1 MPTPG
6 EEWCRRQEW
15 EADVGF
21 LLQTSAMDL
30 REQLI
35 AAVALLADRT
45 GLPMEQ
51 CQQLVAAK
59 RREMTK

>member
-1 MPTPG
+1 MYPG

-15 EADVGF
+15 EADTAF
-21 LLQTSAMDL
+21 LLQSQHLDL
-30 REQLI
+30 REQLA

-45 GLPMEQ
+45 GLPVEQ

-59 RREMTK
+59 RREMIK